1 MSTIISAAIII
12 AVLILITWL
21 FIAIHKNNQEKKAA
35 GLRVQFNELAFKNN
49 LVITETEIMHNQL
62 FGIDELYSKMLVV
75 ETTGKNRYRHRIVFL
90 DDVIACTLQKNTRA
104 VYENGNT
111 GKITE
116 VIVEQVSLLFEYTDK
131 RKPFELVFYKNDT
144 DYIFELPQLQT
155 KAENWQEHISKKI
168 KNQLRNIA

>member
-21 FIAIHKNNQEKKAA
+21 FIVIHKNNQEKKAA

-49 LVITETEIMHNQL
+49 LVITDTEIMHNQL

-75 ETTGKNRYRHRIVFL
+75 KTTGKNRYRHRIVFL

-104 VYENGNT
+104 VYEKGNT
-111 GKITE
+111 EKITE
-116 VIVEQVSLLFEYTDK
+116 VIVEQVSLLFNIQTNENLLNWFFIRMIPITFLNCLSCK
-131 RKPFELVFYKNDT
+131 LRQKTGVS
-144 DYIFELPQLQT
+144 IFL
-155 KAENWQEHISKKI
+155 KK
-168 KNQLRNIA
+168 